1 MRVAIIGAGNVGKAL
16 GSSLGRAG
24 HSVVYA
30 AASAESARQAAKSVS
45 GNAATAAASVREAA
59 QAAEIVVLAIPYSA
73 AREVVAELAPV
84 IAGKVV
90 IDATNPVKAD
100 GSGVATAGGPSA
112 AENFA
117 MWLPGARVV
126 KALNTLFA
134 SLQADPKSYGVE
146 IDAFFATDDEA
157 AREQVGT
164 LLRSLGF
171 RPVYVGPLV
180 RARELEALGYLNI
193 ALQMGMNGDWRT
205 TFSMIGAP
213 KAAL

>member
-90 IDATNPVKAD
+90 IDATNPVKA
-100 GSGVATAGGPSA
+100 
-112 AENFA
+112 
-117 MWLPGARVV
+117 
-126 KALNTLFA
+126 LNTLFA
-134 SLQADPKSYGVE
+134 SLQADPKSHGVE